1 MSKNNLKNTIC
12 FDYSHNNMLTIE
24 SPSYADF
31 TQFLFGS
38 SFSLGKIQAGF
49 SGIDKLEKYRMVVIG
64 GPRESQFSE
73 MEIKVLVE
81 FVKKGG
87 SLLIVHDEG
96 GDYGANTNLSALTH
110 HFGFEFSNNIVFD
123 SMNFQGKQTRV
134 IVKDFEAHP
143 TTRNLDGIVQSSAC
157 SIKINKIIEADENI
171 HIFPLARSS
180 INAFHTQWDGEEWV
194 KEVDAPRSVLASCTH
209 FYNGRVI
216 ALCTV
221 SMFSSL
227 SSAYGYFALSNQDFL
242 TSIFTWLL
250 EPPESV
256 KGLSRDEKLINIPLN
271 YNLFVWLEKLVQEK
285 AWDNI
290 GDIVNFA
297 VKFFKDDYVN
307 IMLMGEERRKRLKA
321 ERKKQLIDLQK
332 IADGTERKRQ
342 TKLLENESKIL
353 NLGGYEVDTVREL
366 EDIMSSLRDITGG
379 EVGNDI
385 NFNELKKSP
394 QTPNK
399 NDSVSI
405 SSNKEKKQKENCLEF
420 NQLAL
425 DDDKILKKQLSS
437 NTLSVSCEEPGD
449 VPQNTVINEQN
460 MISDDIPIEK
470 KTRRS
475 TLISGKEVS
484 PKMHSLKA
492 RADAALDAAM
502 KSLDSFDEFTKK
514 LDAFKTL
521 KDDDDPVK

>member
-1 MSKNNLKNTIC
+1 
-12 FDYSHNNMLTIE
+12 MLTIE

-38 SFSLGKIQAGF
+38 SFRLGKIQAGF

-64 GPRESQFSE
+64 GPRESLYSQI
-73 MEIKVLVE
+73 EINVLVE
-81 FVKKGG
+81 FVKNGG
-87 SLLIVHDEG
+87 SLLIIHDEG

-110 HFGFEFSNNIVFD
+110 HFGFQFSNNIVFD

-157 SIKINKIIEADENI
+157 SIKLNKLIEADENI
-171 HIFPLARSS
+171 HLVPLARSS
-180 INAFHTQWDGEEWV
+180 INAFHTQWNGEEWV
-194 KEVDAPRSVLASCTH
+194 KEVDAPRSILASCTH
-209 FYNGRVI
+209 YYKGRVI
-216 ALCTV
+216 GLCTV

-256 KGLSRDEKLINIPLN
+256 KGLSRDEKLINIPIN
-271 YNLFVWLEKLVQEK
+271 YNLFLWLEKLVQDK
-285 AWDNI
+285 AWENI

-321 ERKKQLIDLQK
+321 ERKKQIIDLQK
-332 IADGTERKRQ
+332 ITDGTERQRQ
-342 TKLLENESKIL
+342 TILLENESKIL

-366 EDIMSSLRDITGG
+366 EDIMASLRDITGG

-385 NFNELKKSP
+385 DFGGLAKSP
-394 QTPNK
+394 SGTTNNDRKPSPSIK
-399 NDSVSI
+399 NR
-405 SSNKEKKQKENCLEF
+405 KENCLELDE
-420 NQLAL
+420 LAM
-425 DDDKILKKQLSS
+425 DDDNVLKEQLSS
-437 NTLSVSCEEPGD
+437 NSLSVSCEEK
-449 VPQNTVINEQN
+449 TVSDQKMVKLEQN
-460 MISDDIPIEK
+460 PISEEK
-470 KTRRS
+470 TNGDGSSEQNRV
-475 TLISGKEVS
+475 SGTEVA
-484 PKMHSLKA
+484 PKNHSLKA